1 MTMKLETD
9 QRGARPREVETA
21 SLLLLTAIFVD
32 AVVWVLDTFAIS
44 PSGLDEMRNE
54 MGESR
59 AIQQVAMSAG
69 FLVFTS
75 ALFLFFVFKMRQG
88 RKWAR
93 GALAASGALVMFFLV
108 NSMNT
113 SEFRKPNMADVI
125 YDLFTSV
132 SPVVLV
138 SGAVVLMFLP
148 TANMYFS
155 STEHSE

>member
-1 MTMKLETD
+1 MTMELEAD
-9 QRGARPREVETA
+9 QRRARPREVETA
-21 SLLLLTAIFVD
+21 FLLLLAAIVVD
-32 AVVWVLDTFAIS
+32 AALWVLDTFAIS

-69 FLVFTS
+69 FLIFTS

-93 GALAASGALVMFFLV
+93 STLAATGTLVMFFLV
-108 NSMNT
+108 NSVNA
-113 SEFRKPNMADVI
+113 SEFHKETVADVI
-125 YDLFTSV
+125 YDLFISV

-138 SGAVVLMFLP
+138 AGAVVLMFLP
-148 TANMYFS
+148 RANMYFS
-155 STEHSE
+155 STKHSQ